1 MKYKKILS
9 LGLAVLLGTTMPS
22 AIYASEDISIEIE
35 TDDYEENI
43 IADAELDDCEKS
55 EEIEQQES
63 EVNEDAEIALGV
75 NDDTSEINGVGDGD
89 TAVDFSS
96 EETRC

>member
-35 TDDYEENI
+35 TDDYEEKYY
-43 IADAELDDCEKS
+43 C
-55 EEIEQQES
+55 
-63 EVNEDAEIALGV
+63 GCG
-75 NDDTSEINGVGDGD
+75 T
-89 TAVDFSS
+89 
-96 EETRC
+96 

>member
-43 IADAELDDCEKS
+43 IADAELDGCEKVEKLNS
-55 EEIEQQES
+55 KNQ
-63 EVNEDAEIALGV
+63 
-75 NDDTSEINGVGDGD
+75 
-89 TAVDFSS
+89 
-96 EETRC
+96 